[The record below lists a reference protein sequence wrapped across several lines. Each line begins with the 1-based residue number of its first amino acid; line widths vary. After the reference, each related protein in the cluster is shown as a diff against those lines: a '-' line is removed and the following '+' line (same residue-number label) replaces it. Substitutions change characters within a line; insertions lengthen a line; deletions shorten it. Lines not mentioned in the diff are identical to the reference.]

1 MIGSRIRISVTVNVN
16 TASRYT
22 PHGTAWIGTRINFGQ
37 ERCKSR
43 RPPRALHDT
52 HLRNATLHVMFRN
65 ATLCVTHLRNA
76 TLRLTHLRNAT
87 LRVGHLPRR
96 RVPGALV
103 LEQLLRSTCTV
114 DSTPSLRHQHV
125 WTGATPSHGKQGEVP
140 KACRRCQATQEV
152 RGRAGM
158 QASGARIIPVK
169 VVG

>member
-1 MIGSRIRISVTVNVN
+1 MTVMIGSRIRISVTVNVN

-43 RPPRALHDT
+43 RPPRALHD
-52 HLRNATLHVMFRN
+52 
-65 ATLCVTHLRNA
+65 THLRNA